1 MIIFDLECGAGHVFE
16 GWFNDLQAFEE
27 QNAKG
32 LIGCPYCENTD
43 IRKIMSPVA
52 VKKSTPAMP
61 VEAEKAPIDYKRLA
75 REVLEY
81 INKNFDNVGPHF
93 AQEALKMH
101 YQVTEKKNI
110 RGSATVAEEK
120 MLQKEGIEFFKIP
133 FEKGDEEKKN

>member
-1 MIIFDLECGAGHVFE
+1 MIIFDLECGSGHVFE
-16 GWFNDLQAFEE
+16 GWFGDLQAFEE

-32 LIGCPYCENTD
+32 LIGCPYCENAD

-61 VEAEKAPIDYKRLA
+61 VETQKAPIDYKRLA
-75 REVLEY
+75 REVMEY
-81 INKNFDNVGPHF
+81 IHKNFDDVGPHF
-93 AQEALKMH
+93 TQEALKMH

-110 RGSATVAEEK
+110 RGSATAEEEK

-133 FEKGDEEKKN
+133 FDKADEEKKN